1 MSDTS
6 TRRTADGKQ
15 RKLRLDKPADWMEPL
30 PESSAWG
37 ALNTMISGIA
47 LFTVLSWLLGL
58 WLDAPWITAIGM
70 VAGMAAGV
78 TGIWFRYGT
87 GRVTPRNEP
96 ETGED
101 VEPVE
106 RTSDTKENR

>member
-6 TRRTADGKQ
+6 TRRTGGEQ
-15 RKLRLDKPADWMEPL
+15 RKLRLDRPADWMEPL

-47 LFTVLSWLLGL
+47 LFTVLGWLLGL
-58 WLDAPWITAIGM
+58 WLDALWITAIGM

-78 TGIWFRYGT
+78 TGIWFRYGL
-87 GRVTPRNEP
+87 GRVTLRNEP
-96 ETGED
+96 DRGKD